1 MGSGRKG
8 SSQRIAP
15 ATSITEAGRRDARLF
30 APAFEADWVLVVV
43 FAVLSTPGRGGYV
56 CEGAS
61 SQKAGDSVSY
71 SHLHFGRIEYL
82 TRDLIAPYGPTVHDL
97 ATKQL

>member
-43 FAVLSTPGRGGYV
+43 FAVLSTPGRGGMFAREPLHKRLAIRFPTHT
-56 CEGAS
+56 CISAAS
-61 SQKAGDSVSY
+61 NIS
-71 SHLHFGRIEYL
+71 REI
-82 TRDLIAPYGPTVHDL
+82 
-97 ATKQL
+97 